1 MTRAFLLRFEEMVK
15 PRNHNTGLQMV
26 STDFVVPLASTQ
38 TVTKNSGEAADNDPK
53 SVSLNFIPR
62 LTDKHRPVTVLATK
76 TITENRESPDADPKR
91 RSVNPLP
98 RGQAPDAVGANQN
111 SFIAPLASTQTA
123 TATKESRDSDPKK
136 RSVHAI
142 PRCF

>member
-1 MTRAFLLRFEEMVK
+1 MTRAFLLRFEESVK
-15 PRNHNTGLQMV
+15 PRNPDTGLPTV
-26 STDFVVPLASTQ
+26 SPDFVVPLASTQ
-38 TVTKNSGEAADNDPK
+38 TVTKTSGETADHDPK

-76 TITENRESPDADPKR
+76 TITETRESPDADPKK
-91 RSVNPLP
+91 RSLNPLP
-98 RGQAPDAVGANQN
+98 RGEAPYTEDANQN
-111 SFIAPLASTQTA
+111 SFIVPLASTQTA